1 MKATAKEALIVTP
14 RGRERLERELELLR
28 GEKRRDIALRLHEVA
43 ADGELAENAA
53 YEVLKAEQAF
63 VEGRIAELEDLMG
76 RARVVQPS
84 EDTGVVS
91 IGCTVELQA
100 PKGLIE
106 HFRIVGASEADPRA
120 GLISYASPLG
130 KALLNRRCGD
140 DVSFVTPDGVMHC
153 RILMILPADTNS

>member
-1 MKATAKEALIVTP
+1 MKASSKEAVIATP
-14 RGRERLERELELLR
+14 RGLERLQRELDLLR

-76 RARVVQPS
+76 RARVVQPCQ
-84 EDTGVVS
+84 DTGVVS
-91 IGCTVELQA
+91 IGSTVELQT
-100 PKGLIE
+100 PQGLIE
-106 HFRIVGASEADPRA
+106 HFRIVGVSEADPRA

-130 KALLNRRCGD
+130 KALLDQKCGD
-140 DVSFVTPDGVMHC
+140 DVSFITPDGEMC
-153 RILMILPADTNS
+153 YRILAILPVDTNS